1 MCMGQITLRRTSVFL
16 DDSNLR
22 ALAAIGKK
30 KGELK
35 MAQLIRVAIQEYIDR
50 QK

>member
-1 MCMGQITLRRTSVFL
+1 MGQTKLRRTSVFL

-22 ALAAIGKK
+22 ALAAIGRK
-30 KGELK
+30 KGGLK
-35 MAQLIRVAIQEYIDR
+35 MAQLIRIAIREYIDR